1 MYAVKVKGRVPEDV
15 EAELRSRGIKYQPS
29 NQTDQD
35 QFTVTH
41 TPRFTP
47 SSSFPLQSD

>member
-1 MYAVKVKGRVPEDV
+1 MSVNGEIYAVKVRGRSFRVV
-15 EAELRSRGIKYQPS
+15 VYQPS

-41 TPRFTP
+41 TPRLTP